1 MDDKIKW
8 EYDPEENDWEL
19 HTFHEPTQDMTLTGV
34 VYYHPEGKV
43 MSFQSVETEEGHV
56 AFTIDEILA
65 IHTKMKELE
74 G

>member
-8 EYDPEENDWEL
+8 EYNPEFYDWEL
-19 HTFHEPTQDMTLTGV
+19 HTFYEPTQEMTLTGA
-34 VYYHPEGKV
+34 VYYHPDDNV
-43 MSFQSVETEEGHV
+43 LTFQATDRI